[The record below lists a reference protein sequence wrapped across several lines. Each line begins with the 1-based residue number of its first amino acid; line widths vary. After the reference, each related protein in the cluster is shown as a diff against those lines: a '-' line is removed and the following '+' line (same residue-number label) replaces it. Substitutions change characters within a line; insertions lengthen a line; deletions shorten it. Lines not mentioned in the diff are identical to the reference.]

1 MKLPSD
7 PATRVRAHGALLLV
21 LMAWGAAFAWF
32 GPVGWTLACGLAL
45 AAVFLAPLE

>member
-1 MKLPSD
+1 MKLPSE
-7 PATRVRAHGALLLV
+7 PTARIRAHGALLLV

-32 GPVGWTLACGLAL
+32 GPLGWTLACGLAL